1 MTLQFNYFSED
12 FATAPQLSPEHL
24 REVAAA
30 GFRSVL
36 GNRPDHEGGPQQP
49 TSESLRAAAEAA
61 GLVYAFHPVHP
72 VNITPQDVQEF
83 SRLLERLP
91 KPVLAFC
98 RTGTRSGKLY
108 RAAFGASS

>member
-1 MTLQFNYFSED
+1 MTPQINHLSED

-24 REVAAA
+24 QDIAAA

-36 GNRPDHEGGPQQP
+36 GNRPDYEGGPQQP
-49 TSESLRAAAEAA
+49 TSDALRAAAEAA

-108 RAAFGASS
+108 RAAFGTSS